1 MSESTRTV
9 LQVAA
14 GVCFVLGLLLFL
26 NETRSTG
33 VAPETFKLIVSTS
46 AASIV
51 GGAVAVLAAAA
62 MVLLY
67 FLERKRTLKHR

>member
-9 LQVAA
+9 LQVTA

-33 VAPETFKLIVSTS
+33 VAPETFKLTVSTS

-51 GGAVAVLAAAA
+51 GGAVAVLAAVA
-62 MVLLY
+62 MVVLY
-67 FLERKRTLKHR
+67 FSGRKKILRHR

>member
-9 LQVAA
+9 LQVTV
-14 GVCFVLGLLLFL
+14 GVCFLLGLLLFL

-33 VAPETFKLIVSTS
+33 EAPETFKLIVSTS

-51 GGAVAVLAAAA
+51 GGAVAVLALVA
-62 MVLLY
+62 MLVLY